1 MAGHR
6 ARRGPLT
13 VAPPVAP
20 PDAPASDAP
29 PPELR
34 VELTK
39 RADGGAVLR
48 CTRAD
53 GSVTWQRQEGRQAAF
68 FPLHDLTHH
77 AVETTL
83 GYRRGFLG
91 LVADGWELADT
102 TGKGGRGPL
111 PPEAVLVEHLVGLLD
126 AERASAARW
135 AAADVAAQLAAVG
148 LDPWDG
154 RGRPFTDDAL
164 ARVRARRADHFARW
178 HALAPGATLVL
189 VFGRVASDEA

>member
-102 TGKGGRGPL
+102 TGKGGRAYVRHGGFCLETQHYPDS
-111 PPEAVLVEHLVGLLD
+111 PNQPTFPSTVL
-126 AERASAARW
+126 
-135 AAADVAAQLAAVG
+135 
-148 LDPWDG
+148 
-154 RGRPFTDDAL
+154 RPGEEYKTQTVFAFG
-164 ARVRARRADHFARW
+164 VR
-178 HALAPGATLVL
+178 
-189 VFGRVASDEA
+189 

>member
-1 MAGHR
+1 MAGQG
-6 ARRGPLT
+6 ARRRALSD
-13 VAPPVAP
+13 APPGVV
-20 PDAPASDAP
+20 P

-53 GSVTWQRQEGRQAAF
+53 GTVTWQRQEGHQAAF

-91 LVADGWELADT
+91 LVAEGWEIADT
-102 TGKGGRGPL
+102 TGKGARGPL
-111 PPEAVLVEHLVGLLD
+111 PPEAMLVERLVGLLD
-126 AERASAARW
+126 VERASHVRWTAAEF
-135 AAADVAAQLAAVG
+135 AEQLAAVG
-148 LDPWDG
+148 ADPRDG
-154 RGRPFTDDAL
+154 RGRPLTDEAL
-164 ARVRARRADHFARW
+164 ARVRARRADHFTRW
-178 HALAPGATLVL
+178 HALEPGATLAL
-189 VFGRVASDEA
+189 TFSRGGEEQP